1 MEKEAQCHGC
11 RPIDKDLVGVHLIT
25 NVWLN
30 VVKAFL
36 ACISNQV
43 HNVSFPQLRD
53 ERLSIQ
59 LGFTIEGNN
68 YFEPIELIKE
78 LALIDLNISMDVV
91 KETYGGDIRMPTNMA
106 QLGKKKMMEKW
117 VIMVVEAHVDRYIT
131 LNFMTSICCNS
142 KVKVLMEHFRKG
154 EWNKYNNGI
163 IAKMSTLLCLL
174 GKIGD
179 GMGFHVDWS
188 QASNIGFALHK
199 SGTQECH

>member
-142 KVKVLMEHFRKG
+142 KVKVLMEHFRRG
-154 EWNKYNNGI
+154 NGTSI
-163 IAKMSTLLCLL
+163 IMGSLQRCPHYFACL
-174 GKIGD
+174 GK
-179 GMGFHVDWS
+179 
-188 QASNIGFALHK
+188 
-199 SGTQECH
+199 